1 MRSGLLALDVY
12 RAHAESMYT
21 EHNVMLNNLTNAQRV
36 TSAQNE
42 WSAHAALD
50 KRQTLGVRSMCVT
63 CVPGVR

>member
-1 MRSGLLALDVY
+1 MHSVLLALDVY

-21 EHNVMLNNLTNAQRV
+21 EHMLNNLTNAQRV

-50 KRQTLGVRSMCVT
+50 KRQTLGVRSVCVT